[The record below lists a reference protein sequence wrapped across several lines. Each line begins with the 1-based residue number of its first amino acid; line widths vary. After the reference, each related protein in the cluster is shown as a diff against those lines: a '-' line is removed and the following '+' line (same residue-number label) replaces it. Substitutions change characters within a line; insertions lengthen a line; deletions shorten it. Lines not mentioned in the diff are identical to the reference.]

1 MEELLNLD
9 YFAQFLKPAHIKM
22 IVFAWSI
29 VKCTLLFAISLKVF
43 SVLSQKIIEKIS
55 SSSACQVR
63 KQQLITFSA
72 IISHVI
78 KAVIFAIYIVS
89 MLNLFGIDIRPIL
102 ATAGVMGVAIG
113 FGAKRFVEDVISGII
128 ILLEGQLRVGD
139 YVEIGGVKGF
149 IEKITL
155 PLVTVRS
162 DVTGALCYIR
172 CGYIDSIVNH
182 TMEYSY
188 AFFELDVAYKENVG
202 HVFDVLKKSF
212 DILVSD
218 EENRQKV
225 IGDLEIWGLDGF
237 RESSLCIKCRIKT
250 QPKGQWS
257 IKRSFNKIV
266 KEQFEIENIEI
277 PFNQLVVTKAN

>member
-1 MEELLNLD
+1 M
-9 YFAQFLKPAHIKM
+9 
-22 IVFAWSI
+22 
-29 VKCTLLFAISLKVF
+29 
-43 SVLSQKIIEKIS
+43 
-55 SSSACQVR
+55 
-63 KQQLITFSA
+63 ITFSA

-149 IEKITL
+149 VEKITL

-172 CGYIDSIVNH
+172 CGYIDSIINH
-182 TMEYSY
+182 TMEYAYST
-188 AFFELDVAYKENVG
+188 FEFDVAYKENLN
-202 HVFDVLKKSF
+202 HVFDVLNKSF
-212 DILVSD
+212 EIL
-218 EENRQKV
+218 
-225 IGDLEIWGLDGF
+225 
-237 RESSLCIKCRIKT
+237 KT
-250 QPKGQWS
+250 QDDNAAKILNDVEIKLQITLETIRNSRKG
-257 IKRSFNKIV
+257 
-266 KEQFEIENIEI
+266 E
-277 PFNQLVVTKAN
+277 